1 MHSTDFDGGKMS
13 PAGAN
18 KNILFE
24 NNTIRYTD
32 APAVFVTSV
41 DGLTMKNCK
50 VTKMPERTYGAQ
62 PPQNTYERQGN
73 LQETMLINVKNVK
86 NEGK

>member
-1 MHSTDFDGGKMS
+1 
-13 PAGAN
+13 
-18 KNILFE
+18 
-24 NNTIRYTD
+24 
-32 APAVFVTSV
+32 
-41 DGLTMKNCK
+41 MKNCK

-73 LQETMLINVKNVK
+73 LKETMLINVKNVK